1 MTHQL
6 TSKTLQVNGHELH
19 YVMAGEGPPLVFL
32 HGVLGT
38 HRVWAHL
45 ASEMAE
51 SHTVIAPDLF
61 GCGDSA
67 RPMADYSLGGH
78 AGVVRDILDQLGIR
92 DAIIVGHSLGGG
104 IAMEFTYLFAER
116 VEGLVL
122 VASGGL
128 GREVN
133 MLLRFPTMPGAE
145 WLLPVIASGFARR
158 QGNAL
163 RRGLRMVGV
172 RGSTDV
178 AEAWHGFE
186 QLSDKDSRRAFLA
199 TIRAVVGPDG
209 QRVSAEEL
217 FPRMKVPALLV
228 WGDKDWMIPMS
239 HAQAAV
245 EHLPDARLVVFEG
258 AGHFPHLDQPDR
270 FAALMWEFTQEL
282 KERRGQTARLTR
294 EWIKGGAAAAG

>member
-1 MTHQL
+1 MAHQL
-6 TSKTLQVNGHELH
+6 QSETLLVNGHELH
-19 YVMAGEGPPLVFL
+19 YVRAGDGPPLVFL
-32 HGVLGT
+32 HGVLGS

-51 SHTVIAPDLF
+51 SHTVLAPDLF

-78 AGVVRDILDQLGIR
+78 AGVVRDLLDAHDIKEVTL
-92 DAIIVGHSLGGG
+92 VGHSLGGG
-104 IAMEFTYLFAER
+104 IAMEFTYLFPER
-116 VEGLVL
+116 VRGLVL

-133 MLLRFPTMPGAE
+133 LLLRAPTLPGAE
-145 WLLPVIASGFARR
+145 WLLPVVASGFARR

-163 RRGLRMVGV
+163 RRGLKMVGV

-186 QLSDKDSRRAFLA
+186 QLADSDSRRAFLA
-199 TIRAVVGPDG
+199 TIRSVVGPDG
-209 QRVSAEEL
+209 QRVSAAEL
-217 FPRMKVPALLV
+217 LPKMKVPAMVV
-228 WGDKDWMIPMS
+228 WGDRDRLIPVS
-239 HAQAAV
+239 HAKAAV
-245 EHLPDARLVVFEG
+245 DHMPDAKLIIFEG

-282 KERRGQTARLTR
+282 YANTKKRNGRERRRA
-294 EWIKGGAAAAG
+294 